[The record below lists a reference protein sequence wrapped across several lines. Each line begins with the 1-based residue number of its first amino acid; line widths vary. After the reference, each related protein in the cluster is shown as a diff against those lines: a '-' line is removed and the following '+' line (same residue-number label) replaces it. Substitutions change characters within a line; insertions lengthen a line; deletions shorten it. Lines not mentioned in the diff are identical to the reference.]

1 MTTNAVVFDDVKET
15 EDRRSEIIR
24 HLSETLSSFSND
36 YYYLKSRFYREIFEN
51 NQNMKIISDC
61 LDQML
66 RDLWLCFYP
75 DKVIPAFFFREIEAD
90 SIISYPLVGQFVI
103 RCSKETNNI
112 SGAHSFFKK
121 RMSFVFLY
129 RNQQIIPFS
138 IILESSV
145 FGYDELHKLSRVS

>member
-1 MTTNAVVFDDVKET
+1 MTTNAVVFDGIRKTDE
-15 EDRRSEIIR
+15 RRLEIIR
-24 HLSETLSSFSND
+24 HLSGTLSSLGDNYD
-36 YYYLKSRFYREIFEN
+36 YLKQRFYREIFEN
-51 NQNMKIISDC
+51 DQNMKKITDC

-66 RDLWLCFYP
+66 RDLWSCFYP
-75 DKVIPAFFFREIEAD
+75 DKVVPAFFFREIEAD
-90 SIISYPLVGQFVI
+90 SIICYPLVGQFVV
-103 RCSKETNNI
+103 RCSEEMNNI

-129 RNQQIIPFS
+129 HDQQIISFS